1 MGTLNRILY
10 VIFSRIKYANYY
22 RAIKRGMIVGDHF
35 FGQNSIYDKNY
46 PWLIKIGNNV
56 TITHST
62 ILAHDESMKKHLHV
76 TSVGAVTIDDNVF
89 VGFNSTILPGVNIGS
104 NAIIAAG
111 SLVNRDVKAGT
122 VVGGVPAKQIK
133 TVDDF
138 VEKQQVKLSAKRT
151 QILDYSEISNEMKKD
166 LYANLSTNDDVLA
179 FVKD

>member
-1 MGTLNRILY
+1 MGFNRILY
-10 VIFSRIKYANYY
+10 GIFSKIKYANYFGA
-22 RAIKRGMIVGDHF
+22 RKRGMVVGDHF

-62 ILAHDESMKKHLHV
+62 ILAHDESMKKYLNV

-89 VGFNSTILPGVNIGS
+89 VGFNSTILPGVHIGA

-133 TVDDF
+133 TIDAF
-138 VEKQQVKLSAKRT
+138 LEQQQVKLLDRRS
-151 QILDYSEISNEMKKD
+151 QVLDYSKITAEMKKE
-166 LYANLSTNDDVLA
+166 LFTNLSTNDDALV